1 MHEVNST
8 YKQRFFMVQ
17 ERRLSIKN
25 HAEKHADSFSA
36 PPYKSAEKLSQTYFE
51 LSLRYFKICLR

>member
-25 HAEKHADSFSA
+25 HAEKHVDSFSA
-36 PPYKSAEKLSQTYFE
+36 PPYKSAEKLSQTYF
-51 LSLRYFKICLR
+51 KISQR

>member
-8 YKQRFFMVQ
+8 YKQRFFMVR

-36 PPYKSAEKLSQTYFE
+36 PPYKSAEKLSQTYF
-51 LSLRYFKICLR
+51 KISQR